1 MIQTPKFV
9 TRLFPKQIWEYPK
22 TKNTIYLTFDDG
34 PIPGVTPWVLDQLNA
49 HNAKATFF
57 CIGDNVAKHPAI
69 FSKVVAAD
77 HGIGNHTFS
86 HCNGWKTSFKNYIL
100 DIEKCAAV
108 LQGHLPGFVPFFRPP
123 YGRITPKQAK
133 VLHAGGYSIVMW
145 SVLSKDYDQQIS
157 GEQCFKNVLKH
168 IKPGSIVVFHDSLK
182 AFKNL
187 QYALPKVLEHCT
199 KMGWQCKALPMLKKQ

>member
-22 TKNTIYLTFDDG
+22 ANNVIYLTFDDG
-34 PIPGVTPWVLDQLNA
+34 PIPEVSPWVLDQLNA

-57 CIGDNVAKHPAI
+57 CIGDNVTKYPAI
-69 FSKVVAAD
+69 FNKVIAAG

-86 HCNGWKTSFKNYIL
+86 HYNGWKTSVKNYIK

-108 LQGHLPGFVPFFRPP
+108 LEGHLSGFVPLFRPP
-123 YGRITPKQAK
+123 YGRITPKQARI
-133 VLHAGGYSIVMW
+133 LQAQGYSIVMW
-145 SVLSKDYDQQIS
+145 SVLSKDYDPDISKQQ
-157 GEQCFKNVLKH
+157 CLKNVLTH

-187 QYALPKVLEHCT
+187 QYVLPKVLAHCT
-199 KMGWQCKALPMLKKQ
+199 KMGWQCKALPVSK

>member
-22 TKNTIYLTFDDG
+22 ANNVIYLTFDDG
-34 PIPGVTPWVLDQLNA
+34 PIPEVSPWVLDQLNA

-57 CIGDNVAKHPAI
+57 CIGDNVTKYPAI
-69 FSKVVAAD
+69 FNKVIAAG

-86 HCNGWKTSFKNYIL
+86 HYNGWKTSFKNYIK

-108 LQGHLPGFVPFFRPP
+108 LEGHLSGFVPLFRPP
-123 YGRITPKQAK
+123 YGKITPKQAR
-133 VLHAGGYSIVMW
+133 VLQGQGYSIVMW
-145 SVLSKDYDQQIS
+145 SVLSKDYDHNIS
-157 GEQCFKNVLKH
+157 GQQCLKNVITH

-187 QYALPKVLEHCT
+187 QYVLPKVLEHCT
-199 KMGWQCKALPMLKKQ
+199 EMGWQCKALPVSK